1 MDEVTLY
8 KHLNALDQRERD
20 RIGLQ
25 DGPNA
30 PLLRRHGLIPTPEW
44 EALEDAMWLRGEAV
58 RLGADFVVHNQRAA
72 ELDQVV
78 QTLVRSQTVV
88 RRATADRVAAFQQLY
103 EQFAPVALSRFDA
116 VVERSG
122 LAAAQEILA
131 SRPDEFAPIA
141 NELFVAQAREDT
153 AALVRSTERA
163 VAAAETLTEL
173 AARQSQ
179 LLAEAIEH
187 VPNET
192 GRPLATPAELIAA
205 AKEAAAAERGAARKL
220 RQGIADLGPD
230 VRGASISARFRALDP
245 HEARRAA
252 ERWPDLSQLV
262 GGRTREIPDAL
273 EPQPETA
280 LTRG

>member
-20 RIGLQ
+20 RLGLQ

-30 PLLRRHGLIPTPEW
+30 PLIRRHGLIPTPEW

-78 QTLVRSQTVV
+78 QTLLRSETAVQ
-88 RRATADRVAAFQQLY
+88 RATADRVAAFQQLY
-103 EQFAPVALSRFDA
+103 EQFAPIALSRFHA
-116 VVERSG
+116 VVQRSG

-141 NELFVAQAREDT
+141 NELFVAQAREGT
-153 AALVRSTERA
+153 AALIRFTERA
-163 VAAAETLTEL
+163 VAAAETLSEH

-187 VPNET
+187 VPNEAGQT
-192 GRPLATPAELIAA
+192 LSTPAALIAA
-205 AKEAAAAERGAARKL
+205 AKEASAAQRSAALHLK
-220 RQGIADLGPD
+220 QGITDLGPEI
-230 VRGASISARFRALDP
+230 RGASICARFQALDP
-245 HEARRAA
+245 HEAGRAA
-252 ERWPDLSQLV
+252 ERWPELNQLV
-262 GGRTREIPDAL
+262 GGRTRAIADAL